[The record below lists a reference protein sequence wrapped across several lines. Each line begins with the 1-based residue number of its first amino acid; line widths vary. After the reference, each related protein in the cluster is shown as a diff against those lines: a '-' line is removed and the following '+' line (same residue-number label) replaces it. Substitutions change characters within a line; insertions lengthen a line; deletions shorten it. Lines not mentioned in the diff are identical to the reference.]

1 MVSAPFYLRTWQ
13 QEPSDGDLFWLC
25 GVGRDRGTG
34 KTFAGALATAT
45 RIQAGFTVLLIGRNH
60 EQLRTMVEP
69 HEGLMKFI
77 QVRPER
83 MNPRE
88 EVIWPG
94 GGRAILRTLDQVLE
108 RVPKGDFA
116 AAWGDDLVGWD
127 TSQAK
132 YEAIR
137 RMLRVLARDVQASD
151 HPKIILSG
159 EMACPIFMGDDH
171 ARLPEGFAE
180 QLAASRPGG

>member
-1 MVSAPFYLRTWQ
+1 MSAPLYLRTWQ

-25 GVGRDRGTG
+25 GVGRDRGVG
-34 KTFAGALATAT
+34 KSFAGALATSA
-45 RIQAGFTVLLIGRNH
+45 RIDAGLTVLLIGKTNEH
-60 EQLRTMVEP
+60 LRQMVEP

-77 QVRPER
+77 RTKPER

-88 EVIWPG
+88 EIVWPG

-108 RVPKGDFA
+108 RVPQFEFA

-127 TSQAK
+127 TGPTK

-137 RMLRVLARDVQASD
+137 RMLRALARQVTFSD

-159 EMACPIFMGDDH
+159 ELACPVFMPDDH
-171 ARLPEGFAE
+171 DHLPADFSER
-180 QLAASRPGG
+180 LAASRPG